1 MRLKS
6 LSLSQKLLGGLLAIS
21 LAFTATGTVAAYV
34 MFRDRA
40 EQMRVSDLS
49 LYVKQ
54 RTKSEQA
61 MFEQV
66 RGKHQSATQALTERY
81 DSLDAKQAIRDFD
94 RFFPLQAD
102 GTRRSIPALATGF
115 TSGGDRFYGLT
126 AFMGNGAAVSDEDKR
141 LIMAATYVIRSSGEA
156 DRAIFNNVYFVTPS
170 NRILMFAPDLPE
182 KISFYNHDAPATLDL
197 TTKEFLT

>member
-1 MRLKS
+1 MTQAVLGGLRLKLRLKS

-40 EQMRVSDLS
+40 EQMRVTDLS

-66 RGKHQSATQALTERY
+66 RGKHRSATQALVERY
-81 DSLDAKQAIRDFD
+81 DHADPKQAVRDFD
-94 RFFPLQAD
+94 RLFPVVAD
-102 GTRRSIPALATGF
+102 GTRRSIPALSAGIA
-115 TSGGDRFYGLT
+115 SGGDRLYGLT
-126 AFMGNGAAVSDEDKR
+126 AFIGREAEVSDEDKR
-141 LIMAATYVIRSSGEA
+141 LLMAATYVVRASGEA
-156 DRAIFNNVYFVTPS
+156 DRASFDNFYFAGPS
-170 NRILMFAPDLPE
+170 HRLLWFAPGHPGE
-182 KISFYNHDAPATLDL
+182 ISFYH
-197 TTKEFLT
+197 